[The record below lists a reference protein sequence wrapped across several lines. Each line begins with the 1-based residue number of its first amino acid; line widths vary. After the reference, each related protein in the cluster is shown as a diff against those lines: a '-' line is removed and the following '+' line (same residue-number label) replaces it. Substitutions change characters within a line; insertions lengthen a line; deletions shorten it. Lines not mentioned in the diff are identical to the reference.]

1 MEDQLGIR
9 ERIFVSI
16 GRIIYAVLMTVF
28 LLLASAV
35 LALAPSFMLTASI
48 NTLYEMIAGTEL
60 GVPFLP
66 SWMVVSL
73 LLYFVFFF
81 SATHEEK
88 IKRLQRKLAQRAEKI
103 RSKAR

>member
-1 MEDQLGIR
+1 MGIR
-9 ERIFVSI
+9 DRIFVSI

-35 LALAPSFMLTASI
+35 LALAPSFMMTASI
-48 NTLYEMIAGTEL
+48 NTLYEMIAGREL

-66 SWMVVSL
+66 AWMIGSL
-73 LLYFVFFF
+73 GLCLVFFF

-88 IKRLQRKLAQRAEKI
+88 IKRLQRKLAPKAEKP